1 MFFLSKYTYWL
12 SLMSTQSTSTIAG
25 PGSNSW
31 SVSLSIQLSSRCTS
45 KPGIKSRVPSLNW
58 MKTNAYHVWFSNT
71 NSNSFLIGG
80 WGNPFLRQSIK
91 KEEAKFVE
99 LPLDQLEE
107 RYDRQW
113 LQDRVVSCSLTAVF
127 CWKSVIEILPKHV
140 SSCFEDLTA
149 GVIFEWKM

>member
-1 MFFLSKYTYWL
+1 MHIETWYQESGPKFELDENECLSCLIFKYQFKFILDWGL
-12 SLMSTQSTSTIAG
+12 
-25 PGSNSW
+25 
-31 SVSLSIQLSSRCTS
+31 
-45 KPGIKSRVPSLNW
+45 
-58 MKTNAYHVWFSNT
+58 
-71 NSNSFLIGG
+71 
-80 WGNPFLRQSIK
+80 GNPFLRQSIK

-149 GVIFEWKM
+149 GVIFE